1 MRTFVIALLCLAPV
15 ATLTAAPRPNIV
27 LIMSDDM
34 GYSDIGCYGSEIATP
49 HLDHLAS
56 GGLRFTQFYNTGR
69 CCPTRASL
77 LTGLYPHQ
85 AGVGHMMDDRGH
97 PGYQGNL
104 NRQCQTIP
112 EVLGPAGYRCYM
124 AGKWHVTKTVRP
136 KNDAGKHNWPRQRGF
151 DRFYGT
157 IHGAGSLFDPN
168 SLTRDNQLIAPADPD
183 NYYYTDAISDNAAQ
197 FIREH
202 NDDSPFFLYVAYTAA
217 HWPMHARPA
226 DIARYKGR
234 YDKGWDALRQERY
247 QRMQELGLI
256 NPAWGL
262 APNVQDWEQAEEKPW
277 QRRRMEVYAAM
288 IDSMDQGIGRILDS
302 LKAKQQF
309 DNTLVL
315 FLQDNGGCQEEYG
328 SRGKPRPDPALKLP
342 AMKPGELQFK
352 MIPEKTRDGRP
363 VRQGVGVMPGA
374 ADTFVAYGI
383 QWANASN
390 TPFREYKHFVHEGGI
405 STPLIAHWPAGITDH
420 NAFRHD
426 PAHLIDIMATCVDL
440 AGANYP
446 RNRNGQ
452 EIRPL
457 EGTSLTPAFA
467 GQPLAP
473 RTLYWEHEGN
483 RAVRQGDWKLVAK
496 GRNGPWEL
504 YNLKSDRS
512 ELKNLAEQHPQ
523 RTQSM
528 GQLWTDWARRAHVLP
543 WPDGRQSRKVS
554 RQKKFTLKPTT
565 QLPRDG
571 GLPDVS
577 GRALEVTATVKAGS
591 PGVIVA
597 QGGSAHGYALLIDK
611 QHHLVFCFRR
621 NGKLTRV
628 VSPDRLP
635 DGTLRLGA
643 RLDRQ
648 GGLQISIAGKVVA
661 RGKAAGPLT
670 ALPADGLQVGRDT
683 GGSVGNYVTP
693 NPFAGVI
700 ERVVIQLP

>member
-1 MRTFVIALLCLAPV
+1 
-15 ATLTAAPRPNIV
+15 
-27 LIMSDDM
+27 MSDDM
-34 GYSDIGCYGSEIATP
+34 GYSDIGCYGSEVATP
-49 HLDHLAS
+49 HLDGLAA

-85 AGVGHMMDDRGH
+85 AGVGHMMQDRGQ
-97 PGYQGNL
+97 PGYQGDL
-104 NRQCQTIP
+104 NRHCRTIA

-124 AGKWHVTKTVRP
+124 AGKWHVTKKVRP
-136 KNDAGKHNWPRQRGF
+136 QNEGEKYNWPRQRGF

-168 SLTRDNQLIAPADPD
+168 SLTRDNQLIAPEDPE

-202 NDDSPFFLYVAYTAA
+202 DAKSPFFLYVAYTAA

-226 DIARYKGR
+226 DIAKYKGR
-234 YDKGWDALRQERY
+234 YDQGWDALRSERY
-247 QRMQELGLI
+247 ARMQKLGLI
-256 NPAWGL
+256 DPNWGL
-262 APNVQDWEQAEEKPW
+262 APNVQDWDEAEQKPW

-288 IDSMDQGIGRILDS
+288 IDSMDQGIGRILGT
-302 LKAKQQF
+302 LKEKHLF

-328 SRGKPRPDPALKLP
+328 SRGAPRPDPALKLA
-342 AMKPGELQFK
+342 AMKPGELQYR

-363 VRQGVGVMPGA
+363 VRQGVGVMPGP

-405 STPLIAHWPAGITDH
+405 STPLIAHWPDGIDDRS
-420 NAFRHD
+420 AFRHD
-426 PAHLIDIMATCVDL
+426 AAHLIDIMATCVDL
-440 AGANYP
+440 AGASYP
-446 RNRNGQ
+446 RALDGQ
-452 EIRPL
+452 ALHPL
-457 EGTSLTPAFA
+457 EGTSLTPVFA

-483 RAVRQGDWKLVAK
+483 RAVRQGNWKLVAK
-496 GRNGPWEL
+496 GRGGPWEL
-504 YNLKSDRS
+504 YNLKDDRS
-512 ELKNLAEQHPQ
+512 ELHNLADQQAQ
-523 RTQSM
+523 RTDSM
-528 GQLWTDWARRAHVLP
+528 GKLWDVWARRADVLP
-543 WPDGRQSRKVS
+543 WPGQRSAQRVS
-554 RQKKFTLKPTT
+554 RAKKFTLKPKT

-571 GLPDVS
+571 GLPGVS
-577 GRALEVTATVKAGS
+577 RRALRVTATVAAAA

-597 QGGSAHGYALLIDK
+597 QGGSAHGYALLVDADRR
-611 QHHLVFCFRR
+611 LVFCFRR
-621 NGKLTRV
+621 NGVLTQLT
-628 VSPDRLP
+628 SPQNLP
-635 DGTLRLGA
+635 
-643 RLDRQ
+643 
-648 GGLQISIAGKVVA
+648 AGKLVLAGQVQTDGSLELAINGRTVA

-683 GGSVGNYVTP
+683 GGSVGNYKTP
-693 NPFAGVI
+693 NPYQGKIV
-700 ERVVIQLP
+700 RVTLELMP